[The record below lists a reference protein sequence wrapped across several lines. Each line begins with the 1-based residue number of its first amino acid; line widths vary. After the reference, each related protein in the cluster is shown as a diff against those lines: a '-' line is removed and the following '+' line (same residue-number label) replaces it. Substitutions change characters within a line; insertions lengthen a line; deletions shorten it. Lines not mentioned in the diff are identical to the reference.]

1 MRAEIITIGDELLI
15 GQVVDTNSAWMAQ
28 RLNEVGI
35 SLYQITSVHDDR
47 EHILKALDEAFS
59 RADIV
64 LTTGGLGPT
73 KDDITKHVM
82 CEYFGTTLVEDPQVR
97 AHIHDLYK
105 DRPEALNRLTATQ
118 WLVPASA
125 TILPNRVGS
134 APIMVFEYKSKVES
148 LNSKVNESKVESRKS
163 KVNEISEAVS
173 TDSQHSTL
181 DIRHSTLNIQ
191 HSTFDSQHSTFDI
204 QTPKYL
210 IALPGVPHEMKIAM
224 TEQVLPFI
232 RLKVKGERLEASETF
247 SSPSGRPLNSSE
259 ASTKHNKII
268 HKTILLSGIPES
280 KLAILIEDWENALP
294 SSIHLAYL
302 PKDGIIRLRLSS
314 YGEATEAEIQ
324 SYIDTLLPLIGDYLL
339 ATEDISLEAL
349 AGRLLSQKGMTIATA
364 ESCTGGRLAAAL
376 NAQSGSSA
384 YYMGSVVAYDNSVKT
399 NILGVSSETLNTD
412 GAVSESTVRQMAE
425 GVRTLL
431 HTDYAIAT
439 SGIAGP
445 TGGTPDKPVGTVWIA
460 WATPEGTE
468 AKCFHF
474 GAAREREQITLRAV
488 TESLVHLI
496 KSLNTKQ

>member
-118 WLVPASA
+118 WLVPQTA
-125 TILPNRVGS
+125 TILTNRVGS
-134 APIMVFEYKSKVES
+134 APIMVFQKKPSET
-148 LNSKVNESKVESRKS
+148 SRTVRTS
-163 KVNEISEAVS
+163 S
-173 TDSQHSTL
+173 TEGTK
-181 DIRHSTLNIQ
+181 
-191 HSTFDSQHSTFDI
+191 F
-204 QTPKYL
+204 L
-210 IALPGVPHEMKIAM
+210 IAMPGVPHEMKIAM
-224 TEQVLPFI
+224 TEQVLPY
-232 RLKVKGERLEASETF
+232 LATT
-247 SSPSGRPLNSSE
+247 SE
-259 ASTKHNKII
+259 ADLQRSDLLSTAQRSII
-268 HKTILLSGIPES
+268 HRTILVSGIPES

-324 SYIDTLLPLIGDYLL
+324 SHIDTLLPLISDYLL

-349 AGRLLSQKGMTIATA
+349 AGRLLKQQGMTIATA

-399 NILGVSSETLNTD
+399 NILGVSPETLNTD

-460 WATPEGTE
+460 WATPEGTQ
-468 AKCFHF
+468 AQCFHF

-488 TESLVHLI
+488 TEALVRLV
-496 KSLNTKQ
+496 KTLSTQSAAGC